1 MVTVDSA
8 EPVDLADLAL
18 QPELIHLAQLVEMP
32 ALVETVAQADLLA
45 RSRDQLLATAATA
58 VARAQLALPVSQ
70 QAEAM
75 VAQVATVP
83 QAVQLAQAAQEM
95 APAQQV
101 VLVATVA
108 MPVTEL
114 PARTPELWL

>member
-1 MVTVDSA
+1 MDSA